1 MNNTNLISIAI
12 DCMGG
17 DFGVS
22 VTIPAAINFLQKH
35 TAKLLLVGQQNII
48 NETLQNLANQSTTSN
63 KNFNLQILQKYLDE
77 NLIQIIHAEQV
88 VTMDDSPA
96 LSIKNKKKS
105 SMRIAIN
112 LVKENIANACV
123 SAGNTGALMAT
134 SHFVL
139 KMLPNIERPAICGA
153 IPTQIPNKC
162 SFMLDLGANV
172 DCNEHHLYQ
181 FAKMGTAWAT
191 AVGQIDNPKVGLLN
205 IGEEEIKGN
214 NVVKNAAKLLN
225 NSDETVN
232 FVGNIEGDSIYKG
245 EIDVIVCDGFVGNV
259 ALKTSEG
266 LVQTLA
272 TALKQEFQRTLI
284 SKFGAALSLPALNRF
299 KSRFDHRRYNGA
311 ILLGLKG
318 ISIKSHGSA
327 DIVAFEHA
335 IEHAY
340 IAAENNILQKIQNL
354 I

>member
-1 MNNTNLISIAI
+1 MTEPKNNITIAI

-17 DFGVS
+17 DFGVA
-22 VTIPAAINFLQKH
+22 VTIPAAINFLQNSQH
-35 TAKLLLVGQQNII
+35 QNVNLLLVGQQKII
-48 NETLQNLANQSTTSN
+48 NE
-63 KNFNLQILQKYLDE
+63 NLQKFCDKNILQKFLDE
-77 NLIQIIHAEQV
+77 NLITIIHAEQV
-88 VTMDDSPA
+88 VTMDDSPT
-96 LSIKNKKKS
+96 LSIKNKKNS
-105 SMRIAIN
+105 SMRVAIN
-112 LVKENIANACV
+112 SVKDKIADACV

-153 IPTQIPNKC
+153 IPTIIPNKC

-172 DCNEHHLYQ
+172 DCNENHLYQ
-181 FAKMGTAWAT
+181 FAKMGTAWAR
-191 AVGQIDNPKVGLLN
+191 AVGQIENPKVALLN

-214 NVVKNAAKLLN
+214 NVVKNAAKLLK
-225 NSDETVN
+225 DDQN
-232 FVGNIEGDSIYKG
+232 FVGNIEGDAIYKG

-272 TALKQEFQRTLI
+272 AALKQEYKRTLI
-284 SKFGAALSLPALNRF
+284 SKFGAALSLPALKRF
-299 KSRFDHRRYNGA
+299 KNRFDHRRYNGA
-311 ILLGLKG
+311 ILLGLQG

-327 DIVAFEHA
+327 DAVAFEHA

-340 IAAENNILQKIQNL
+340 IAAQNDILQKIQNL

>member
-1 MNNTNLISIAI
+1 MTNIISIAI

-17 DFGVS
+17 DFGTS
-22 VTIPAAINFLQKH
+22 VTIPAALNFLKNNQLRKH
-35 TAKLLLVGQQNII
+35 SVQLLLVGQQNII
-48 NETLQNLANQSTTSN
+48 NETLQQTCD
-63 KNFNLQILQKYLDE
+63 KNTLQKYLDE
-77 NLIQIIHAEQV
+77 NLIKIIHAEQV

-139 KMLPNIERPAICGA
+139 KMLPNIERPAICAA
-153 IPTQIPNKC
+153 IPTLIPNKC

-181 FAKMGTAWAT
+181 FSKMGSAWAT
-191 AVGQIDNPKVGLLN
+191 AVGQIDNPKVALLN

-214 NVVKNAAKLLN
+214 NVVKNAAKLLK
-225 NSDETVN
+225 SDEN

-272 TALKQEFQRTLI
+272 MALKQEYQRTLI
-284 SKFGAALSLPALNRF
+284 SKFGAALSLPALKRF
-299 KSRFDHRRYNGA
+299 KNRFDHRRYNGA

-327 DIVAFEHA
+327 DVVSFEHA

-340 IAAENNILQKIQNL
+340 IAAENNILQKIQSL